1 MSERSILTLAAG
13 AALLAV
19 VSPVQARPLLE
30 TYEPAP
36 CFSCAPW
43 YRAEPAAVAVPYSQ
57 RVAAL
62 NEVRRPYTRFDI
74 EGLGLLTR
82 MP

>member
-1 MSERSILTLAAG
+1 MSARPILMLAAS
-13 AALLAV
+13 AALLAAV
-19 VSPVQARPLLE
+19 APAQARPLSE

-43 YRAEPAAVAVPYSQ
+43 YRTKPAAVAVPYSQ
-57 RVAAL
+57 RMAAL

-74 EGLGLLTR
+74 EGLRLLTR
-82 MP
+82 MR